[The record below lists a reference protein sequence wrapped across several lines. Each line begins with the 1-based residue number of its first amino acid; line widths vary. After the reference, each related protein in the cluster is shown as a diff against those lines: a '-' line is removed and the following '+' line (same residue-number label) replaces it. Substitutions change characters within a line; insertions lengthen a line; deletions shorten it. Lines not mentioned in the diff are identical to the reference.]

1 LLPLLDYLKTAKVVF
16 VVSRKTYALSS
27 GALLLFLILGN
38 ALTGITPIGIHE
50 DCKDG
55 IDNSFAPLPG
65 DGDIDAEDDQCVQY
79 PFEDGNGEF
88 DTPSEQRYTGDSYAS
103 LASYHIEYAADPLDT
118 VCTALAFTTYVQPS
132 DIDEAQAYADENG
145 GCVGG
150 GP

>member
-1 LLPLLDYLKTAKVVF
+1 LDYLKTAKVVF

-38 ALTGITPIGIHE
+38 ALTGITPIGIHQ

-55 IDNSFAPLPG
+55 IDNSFPPLPG
-65 DGDIDAEDDQCVQY
+65 DGNIDADDQNCFEY
-79 PFEDGNGEF
+79 PYEDGSGEF
-88 DTPSEQRYTGDSYAS
+88 TTQSEERYTGNSYVS
-103 LASYHIEYAADPLDT
+103 LAEYHIEYSSVPLDT
-118 VCTALAFTTYVQPS
+118 VCNALAFATYVEPS
-132 DIDEAQAYADENG
+132 DIDKAQAYADDNG